1 MLKIQFIFIAWF
13 SRRFLGQQNNDLSN
27 VYTYDGASMVI
38 QMVAYHYHCRGARS
52 MAVRGD
58 ETGEGLLARGFGVDW
73 RRHRDSVARAL
84 PHFIATI
91 EHLN

>member
-1 MLKIQFIFIAWF
+1 MLKIQFLFIAWF

-38 QMVAYHYHCRGARS
+38 QMVAYHYHCHCR

-58 ETGEGLLARGFGVDW
+58 ETGERLLARGFGVDW
-73 RRHRDSVARAL
+73 RRLRDSGARAL
-84 PHFIATI
+84 PHIIATI

>member
-1 MLKIQFIFIAWF
+1 MLKIQFLFIAWF

-38 QMVAYHYHCRGARS
+38 QMVAYHYHCHCR
-52 MAVRGD
+52 MAERGD

-73 RRHRDSVARAL
+73 RRHRDSGARAL